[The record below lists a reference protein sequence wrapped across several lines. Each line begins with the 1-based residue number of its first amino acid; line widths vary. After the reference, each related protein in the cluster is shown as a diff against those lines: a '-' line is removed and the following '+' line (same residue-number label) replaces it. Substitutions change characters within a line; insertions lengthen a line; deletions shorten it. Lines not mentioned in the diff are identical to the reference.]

1 MGSARTRAISGV
13 TLVEL
18 LIAMAISTLII
29 GLATFSFS
37 LFTRDWKGRTTGFD
51 REAAQ
56 AQRLD
61 LLTGALDAAVPW
73 VVRGQRGRY
82 GYYFLGR
89 PEGLTLVSADPV
101 FGGGA
106 PAVIRVFRENDPDG
120 KLQLVYEQ
128 ASLAGMILS
137 EADQILPFKNRMVV
151 VKGLRKIEF
160 RYYGWES
167 MLDRVNVDADSGR
180 KPVWTTEFDGLRRM
194 EHPLR
199 VALDI
204 DDGEAVFFMPERA
217 GIQAE

>member
-1 MGSARTRAISGV
+1 MGAARARAISGV

-18 LIAMAISTLII
+18 LIAMAISTLVI

-37 LFTRDWKGRTTGFD
+37 LFTRDWKGRTTGFE

-61 LLTGALDAAVPW
+61 LLSGALEAAVPW
-73 VVRGQRGRY
+73 LVRDQKGRF

-89 PEGLTLVSADPV
+89 PEGLTLISSDPV

-106 PAVIRVFRENDPDG
+106 PAVIRVFREYDADG

-128 ASLAGMILS
+128 ASLLGVVLS
-137 EADQILPFKNRMVV
+137 NADQNLPFKNRMVI
-151 VKGLRKIEF
+151 VKGLRKLDF

-167 MLDRVNVDADSGR
+167 MVDRVSADADAGR

-199 VALDI
+199 IALDI
-204 DDGEAVFFMPERA
+204 DDGEAVYFMPERQ